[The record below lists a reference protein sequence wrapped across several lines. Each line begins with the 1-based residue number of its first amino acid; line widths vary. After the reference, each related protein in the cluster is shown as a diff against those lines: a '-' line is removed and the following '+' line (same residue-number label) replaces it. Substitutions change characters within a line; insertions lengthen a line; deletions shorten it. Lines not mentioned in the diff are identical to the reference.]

1 MDKNIGKKLDGR
13 YEITELI
20 GVGGMAEVYKG
31 VDVIDNKTV
40 AIKILKK
47 EYAENEEFLRRFR
60 NESKAIAV
68 LSHPNIVKIYDVGFS
83 EKIQY
88 IVMEYIDGITL
99 KEYIEDEKVLTWKD
113 TVHFVIQI
121 LRALQHAH
129 DKGIVHRDIKP
140 QNIMMFTDGTIK
152 VMDFGIAKFARE
164 EGKTA
169 TDQAIGSVH
178 YISPEQAS
186 GNVTDAKSD
195 IYSVGAMMYEMLS
208 GRKPFD
214 SDNPVAIAVM
224 HMHDIPE
231 RPRAIN
237 PDIPDGLEEI
247 VLKAMEKAPEDRY
260 QNTAEMISDIE
271 AFKADPTMTFGYYQE
286 ESNEDTINFQPPV
299 NNEIQSEETAGED
312 QYGAGVPVYAGA
324 NAMYQNQQDM
334 QRMGDD
340 GFIDGGD
347 PNGYYE
353 GEGEEE
359 EEEER
364 SSLVVP
370 VLTAV
375 VVVVIVGAAIFVA
388 LLLSDLLKGSGKKS
402 DYRMPDFYN
411 VDYNEAVSQYGNN
424 IKFEVEAQEYNE
436 LDEGRIFEQS
446 IEPDKEFNKGDTVKV
461 KVSKGKETVEVPRVK
476 GINLELAKQQLKSHN
491 LECEIKRKP
500 DPDIPAGNVIDSDP
514 AEGTEVAKGTKVVL
528 RVSMGPNKGTVKVQ
542 NFVGMDL
549 EEAVYMAD
557 YSGLTVKT
565 EEKNSYEKKD
575 KVVEQSIE
583 KDEMVDQGTE
593 ITLYYSNGKDPEGEV
608 KITANFPPDE
618 NGNPPS
624 GRFVI
629 DYLVQDEGSDNPRP
643 VSTPTLSLP
652 TYTSYTQTITGAG
665 EKVKVKALLTNVVTG
680 MNCEAASYT
689 VNFAKG
695 EVKTDSENFQAA
707 FAQIGGY
714 QQPETEAPTEEETD
728 PPTEAP
734 TEAPT
739 EKQTQPATQ
748 APKPTQPT
756 QPTTKK
762 PETVKVPSLVGMD
775 FNQAVATYGHDF
787 NIVSDGNPQ
796 YNGINV
802 NGIVWQ
808 DTIVGSDVPKG
819 TTIYVTL
826 SKGPEPQQQQNNN
839 EGE

>member
-47 EYAENEEFLRRFR
+47 EFAENEEFLRRFR

-99 KEYIEDEKVLTWKD
+99 KEYIEDEKVLSWKD

-195 IYSVGAMMYEMLS
+195 IYSVGAMMYEMLT

-247 VLKAMEKAPEDRY
+247 VLRAMEKAPEDRY
-260 QNTAEMISDIE
+260 QTTADMISDIE
-271 AFKADPTMTFGYYQE
+271 AFKADPHINFGYYTE
-286 ESNEDTINFQPPV
+286 EADEPNEELFNGAAGSD
-299 NNEIQSEETAGED
+299 IQSESRQEVANAYASKSKTPVAAPAMAG
-312 QYGAGVPVYAGA
+312 GAGSMGAGTVSPRYNDA
-324 NAMYQNQQDM
+324 YPADADY
-334 QRMGDD
+334 DD
-340 GFIDGGD
+340 D
-347 PNGYYE
+347 
-353 GEGEEE
+353 EEE

-375 VVVVIVGAAIFVA
+375 VVVVIIVAVIFVA
-388 LLLSDLLKGSGKKS
+388 TMFSGFFKNMSFGGKNK
-402 DYRMPDFYN
+402 MPDLYGM
-411 VDYNEAVSQYGNN
+411 DYNLAVQKWGDS
-424 IKFEVEAQEYNE
+424 IKFQLDGSEYADAEENA
-436 LDEGRIFEQS
+436 IIKQS
-446 IEPDKEFNKGDTVKV
+446 IEAGSAFSKGSVCKV
-461 KVSKGKETVEVPRVK
+461 TVSKGMETVEVPHVENMNVEIAK
-476 GINLELAKQQLKSHN
+476 AQLIENGLEPDVRKKSHGEVLPN
-491 LECEIKRKP
+491 Y
-500 DPDIPAGNVIDSDP
+500 VISSEP
-514 AEGTEVAKGTKVVL
+514 AEGTEVHKGSSVIL
-528 RVSMGPNKGTVKVQ
+528 YVSMGANAAQMEMESYVGKTIDDAVKLAGYKNLKVI
-542 NFVGMDL
+542 
-549 EEAVYMAD
+549 
-557 YSGLTVKT
+557 T
-565 EEKNSYEKKD
+565 ETEPSYEKKD
-575 KVVEQSIE
+575 TVIRQEPEKGEKIE
-583 KDEMVDQGTE
+583 GGST
-593 ITLYYSNGKDPEGEV
+593 ITLYVSDGTIPDGKVDFSISLPSD
-608 KITANFPPDE
+608 A
-618 NGNPPS
+618 S
-624 GRFVI
+624 GRFCI
-629 DYLVQDEGSDNPRP
+629 DFIIDEKNK
-643 VSTPTLSLP
+643 T
-652 TYTSYTQTITGAG
+652 
-665 EKVKVKALLTNVVTG
+665 
-680 MNCEAASYT
+680 
-689 VNFAKG
+689 
-695 EVKTDSENFQAA
+695 KTDSSGTIICPQMGSFSKTISGSGKDVNVTAILTNMNTSKSYTFGSYTFNFANGTYNTNSEDIHGA
-707 FAQIGGY
+707 FEAVGGFP
-714 QQPETEAPTEEETD
+714 QPETEAPHQQEQQHQEQQHQEQQHQ
-728 PPTEAP
+728 E
-734 TEAPT
+734 
-739 EKQTQPATQ
+739 QPN
-748 APKPTQPT
+748 T
-756 QPTTKK
+756 QPTT
-762 PETVKVPSLVGMD
+762 
-775 FNQAVATYGHDF
+775 HDQSGRIPGL
-787 NIVSDGNPQ
+787 NGEWVDGAWVDYQ
-796 YNGINV
+796 DHV
-802 NGIVWQ
+802 NGEWAYDESTGQ
-808 DTIVGSDVPKG
+808 TNWKW
-819 TTIYVTL
+819 Y
-826 SKGPEPQQQQNNN
+826 
-839 EGE
+839 

>member
-47 EYAENEEFLRRFR
+47 EFAENEEFLRRFR

-99 KEYIEDEKVLTWKD
+99 KEYIEEEKVLTWKD

-195 IYSVGAMMYEMLS
+195 IYSVGAMMYEMLT

-247 VLKAMEKAPEDRY
+247 VLRAMEKAPEDRY
-260 QNTAEMISDIE
+260 QTTAEMISDIE
-271 AFKADPTMTFGYYQE
+271 AFKADPHITFGYYT
-286 ESNEDTINFQPPV
+286 EDDEDAND
-299 NNEIQSEETAGED
+299 EILDQSAGTEVQSESRQEVANA
-312 QYGAGVPVYAGA
+312 YAAKAASAVGAGAGA
-324 NAMYQNQQDM
+324 AAMSVGGGSSAGAVS
-334 QRMGDD
+334 QRYTDAYPENYDEDYDD
-340 GFIDGGD
+340 EDD
-347 PNGYYE
+347 
-353 GEGEEE
+353 E

-375 VVVVIVGAAIFVA
+375 VVVVIIVAVIFVVT
-388 LLLSDLLKGSGKKS
+388 LLSGLLKNGGSRGDKS
-402 DYRMPDFYN
+402 MPDLYGW
-411 VDYNEAVSQYGNN
+411 DYQQALSAYGNT
-424 IKFEVEAQEYNE
+424 IKFEVEGTEYNE
-436 LDEGRIFEQS
+436 ADPNTIIKQS
-446 IEPDKEFNKGDTVKV
+446 IEPGDVFSKGDVCKV
-461 KVSKGKETVEVPRVK
+461 TLSMGMETVEVPRVK
-476 GINLELAKQQLKSHN
+476 DLNVELAKAQLTERGIVADIRKQSDANVKPNYVIKS
-491 LECEIKRKP
+491 EPE
-500 DPDIPAGNVIDSDP
+500 
-514 AEGTEVAKGTKVVL
+514 EGTEVHKGSTVIL
-528 RVSMGPNKGTVKVQ
+528 YVSMGANAEQ
-542 NFVGMDL
+542 FEM
-549 EEAVYMAD
+549 ED
-557 YSGLTVKT
+557 YVGLTIDDATMRAGYKNLKVET
-565 EEKNSYEKKD
+565 ELIPSYEKKD
-575 KVVEQSIE
+575 KVVDQDPPKGTKIEGGSSI
-583 KDEMVDQGTE
+583 KLYVSDGTIPDGKVD
-593 ITLYYSNGKDPEGEV
+593 ITIPLPSD
-608 KITANFPPDE
+608 AN
-618 NGNPPS
+618 
-624 GRFVI
+624 GRFSI
-629 DYLVQDEGSDNPRP
+629 DFILTDEKGKTTAQSSGNIICPDMSSVPMTLDGSGKN
-643 VSTPTLSLP
+643 VSVRARLTNLSTQQNAVLG
-652 TYTSYTQTITGAG
+652 TYTF
-665 EKVKVKALLTNVVTG
+665 
-680 MNCEAASYT
+680 
-689 VNFAKG
+689 NFATGKYTT
-695 EVKTDSENFQAA
+695 ESEDIYGAFQAVNG
-707 FAQIGGY
+707 FP
-714 QQPETEAPTEEETD
+714 QPETD
-728 PPTEAP
+728 PPTDP
-734 TEAPT
+734 
-739 EKQTQPATQ
+739 
-748 APKPTQPT
+748 
-756 QPTTKK
+756 
-762 PETVKVPSLVGMD
+762 
-775 FNQAVATYGHDF
+775 
-787 NIVSDGNPQ
+787 
-796 YNGINV
+796 
-802 NGIVWQ
+802 
-808 DTIVGSDVPKG
+808 
-819 TTIYVTL
+819 
-826 SKGPEPQQQQNNN
+826 PQQQPEPTQNQEPQNDHQEGVNGFTYSNGIWYYYTDADHVLGEWVNGAWVFYEPGTNGYWDEKN
-839 EGE
+839 EWHWN